1 MQVPLAQVLAAPLCK
16 WFKGPAVCHAWRQPA
31 SFQCHA
37 ACDLITYKPRAH
49 QNAACRRQ
57 GVGRALLDRLLE
69 QAAGADVL
77 LTTITRRIGF
87 YTGAG
92 FRRLDLKEVPGCAR
106 LNNCM
111 HHILY

>member
-1 MQVPLAQVLAAPLCK
+1 M
-16 WFKGPAVCHAWRQPA
+16 
-31 SFQCHA
+31 
-37 ACDLITYKPRAH
+37 
-49 QNAACRRQ
+49 
-57 GVGRALLDRLLE
+57 
-69 QAAGADVL
+69 L